1 MFALFVYRSLFSRTK
16 FVISKKVSCVAEY
29 CMVQFSFV
37 CALKKVSC
45 VAECS
50 FDLSPV
56 LQSFCVDQFLQ
67 ANSRKRPREVEN
79 FDEIEEPLSSAT
91 IHGVATRP
99 VKKGIFSMGT

>member
-56 LQSFCVDQFLQ
+56 LHCLLCCRVFVSISFCRLTQG
-67 ANSRKRPREVEN
+67 RG
-79 FDEIEEPLSSAT
+79 
-91 IHGVATRP
+91 H
-99 VKKGIFSMGT
+99 VKWKILTK

>member
-1 MFALFVYRSLFSRTK
+1 MFALFVYRLLFSRTK

-56 LQSFCVDQFLQ
+56 LQSAVLICLLCCRVFVSISFRRLTQG
-67 ANSRKRPREVEN
+67 RG
-79 FDEIEEPLSSAT
+79 
-91 IHGVATRP
+91 H
-99 VKKGIFSMGT
+99 VKWKILTK